1 MKINCA
7 RSTSPLLRMADEL
20 PAEENWNN
28 HMEEGHVSDN
38 DIHIMPIAPLN
49 LKLLG

>member
-1 MKINCA
+1 MTSK
-7 RSTSPLLRMADEL
+7 RSRSPLLRMADEI

-28 HMEEGHVSDN
+28 LMDEGHVSET